1 MWDGGVQYD
10 GLVHYITQD
19 NWKKLEKI
27 LYYCIPE
34 TQELNKRELCL
45 YFVNVIDECPEF
57 HIFKLHFVLMHYLAL
72 TKMICIFVIR
82 PKCSIRKSLG
92 RIWQIL
98 KIESSNSFI
107 QKGEGT
113 LTLVFIYLRIWPRTS
128 TYLSYFTTPQI
139 IILASTWKWGGWQ
152 CAGVE
157 YWFFIFEFEMIYFIY
172 II

>member
-1 MWDGGVQYD
+1 MYDGGVQYD

-27 LYYCIPE
+27 LYYCILE
-34 TQELNKRELCL
+34 SQELNKREFCL
-45 YFVNVIDECPEF
+45 YFVNIIDECPEF

-72 TKMICIFVIR
+72 TKMIWLFVIR
-82 PKCSIRKSLG
+82 PKCSIWNSLG

-128 TYLSYFTTPQI
+128 TTNHHLGIHLQMGWMTMWGNVNIDFSYLNLKWY
-139 IILASTWKWGGWQ
+139 IL
-152 CAGVE
+152 
-157 YWFFIFEFEMIYFIY
+157 Y
-172 II
+172 IL